1 MLNSI
6 IIEGID
12 RLGKNT
18 LISGIKNRLGFF
30 QEIHYQKPEILDHYV
45 KQARQVLNV
54 PDDYDGANVKSLAQK
69 LYQAA
74 SFIDMMKLLSTDVP
88 FIMNRAHL
96 GEAVYSHRYR
106 GYSGDYVFNLEQNYP
121 AFLDNT
127 LLVLLHTS
135 SFDFIKDDGLSFNFD
150 KKDEEQMDFIR
161 AFEKSQVKHK
171 LLLDVNDGSGNF
183 VAPEKLLE
191 VVIHAFN
198 ELQTMSQQIMYTTW
212 FKDSDGSLNRRNT
225 LQPNTSRIVN

>member
-45 KQARQVLNV
+45 KKARRVLDL
-54 PDDYDGANVKSLAQK
+54 PDDFDSEKVKYLTQK
-69 LYQAA
+69 LYQQE

-96 GEAVYSHRYR
+96 GESVYSHRYR

>member
-18 LISGIKNRLGFF
+18 LISGLKNRLGFF

-45 KQARQVLNV
+45 KTAHQVLNL
-54 PDDYDGANVKSLAQK
+54 PDDYDGPNVKSLTQK
-69 LYQAA
+69 LYQAE
-74 SFIDMMKLLSTDVP
+74 SFTDMMKLLSTDVP

-96 GEAVYSHRYR
+96 GEVVYSPRYR
-106 GYSGDYVFNLEQNYP
+106 GYAGDYVFNLESNYP
-121 AFLDNT
+121 VFLDNT

-135 SFDFIKDDGLSFNFD
+135 SFDFIKDDGLSFDFD

-183 VAPEKLLE
+183 VPPEKLLDT
-191 VVIHAFN
+191 VVHAFN

-212 FKDSDGSLNRRNT
+212 NKNTDGSLNRRNT